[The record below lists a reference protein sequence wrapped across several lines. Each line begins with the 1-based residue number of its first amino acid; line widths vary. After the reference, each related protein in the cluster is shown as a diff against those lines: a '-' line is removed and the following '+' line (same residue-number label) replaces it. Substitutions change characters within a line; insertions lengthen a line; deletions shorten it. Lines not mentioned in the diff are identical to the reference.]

1 MQSAL
6 NQFRISVGRVRDL
19 ISLHNFVQTQS
30 TSALDTSD
38 MLRAALVL
46 AVSALD
52 YYVHE
57 VVTLCMMEIHRG
69 ERSEP
74 APSRNTEQ
82 SAFSRFRVSLG
93 GARQDRLAAINLA
106 SWLETELRQ
115 AQEDALLQQAHTIS
129 SLIPIIASGLQSRLN
144 NAAWLES
151 EIREQLGYQS
161 FQDAEKIA
169 GAIRYISD
177 KKLWDEVS
185 KLMDMPVNN
194 VKERLS
200 LIVDRRNKIAHEADI
215 NPSFGIGARWDIDS
229 LLANDAI
236 NFIEQLVETIHEV
249 VQPN

>member
-6 NQFRISVGRVRDL
+6 NQFRISIGRVRDL
-19 ISLHNFVQTQS
+19 VALYSFVQTQS

-69 ERSEP
+69 QRSEP
-74 APSRNTEQ
+74 VPPRNTEQ

-93 GARQDRLAAINLA
+93 GARQDRLAAIDLA
-106 SWLETELRQ
+106 TWLEIE
-115 AQEDALLQQAHTIS
+115 LQQTQENTFFQQPHTVS
-129 SLIPIIASGLQSRLN
+129 SLIPIIASSLQSKLD

-161 FQDAEKIA
+161 FQSAEKIA

-177 KKLWDEVS
+177 KKLWNEVS
-185 KLMDMPVNN
+185 ELMNIPAQTI
-194 VKERLS
+194 KERLS
-200 LIVDRRNKIAHEADI
+200 SIVDRRNKIAHEADI
-215 NPSFGIGARWDIDS
+215 NPSFGIGERWEIDS
-229 LLANDAI
+229 VLASDAI
-236 NFIEQLVETIHEV
+236 DFVERLVEAIHEV
-249 VQPN
+249 IQPD